1 MKPAR
6 IPHTVTAPEHWSSM
20 PWGEYYRETLE
31 QQMKPWLAKLYGF
44 HLLKI
49 GNLSAEINTEACAI
63 SHQVNVSLAGNPM
76 QVRADPLHLPFAEKS
91 VDACLLAH
99 TLPWC
104 SDPHRLL
111 READRVLID
120 DGWMILTGFNPVS
133 LMGLRK
139 LVPVLRK
146 GTPYNSRMFTLMR
159 QLDWLAL
166 LNFEVLHYGRYQ
178 GFALVAPWR
187 QIVEHPSAGAG
198 LFAIDCRPQTDHSAD
213 AQSDEIR
220 QSENSAAAG
229 GGRHPAVAQRAELT
243 LRQVA
248 DIVQC
253 GVGGR
258 RARQLVAAFIF
269 RMAGVALTHSHLIL
283 CWPSAASSRCQRSTF
298 FTGFFSAV
306 FQPRFFQLW
315 IHWVIP

>member
-1 MKPAR
+1 MSR
-6 IPHTVTAPEHWSSM
+6 W
-20 PWGEYYRETLE
+20 REIQCRSGLTRCI
-31 QQMKPWLAKLYGF
+31 Y
-44 HLLKI
+44 
-49 GNLSAEINTEACAI
+49 
-63 SHQVNVSLAGNPM
+63 
-76 QVRADPLHLPFAEKS
+76 PFAEKS
-91 VDACLLAH
+91 VDACPLAH

-178 GFALVAPWR
+178 VLPWSRHGGKLLSTHLPALGCLV
-187 QIVEHPSAGAG
+187 
-198 LFAIDCRPQTDHSAD
+198 IDCRPQTDHSAD

-220 QSENSAAAG
+220 QSEKLSCG
-229 GGRHPAVAQRAELT
+229 RKRWRHPAVAQRAELT

-253 GVGGR
+253 GWRTPRAPTRRSVHFQDGR
-258 RARQLVAAFIF
+258 RGPL
-269 RMAGVALTHSHLIL
+269 
-283 CWPSAASSRCQRSTF
+283 P
-298 FTGFFSAV
+298 
-306 FQPRFFQLW
+306 
-315 IHWVIP
+315 IPI